1 MNTRFLSPFFQF
13 STSYSYTPRYNIVRT
28 KTGYTIQVAVPGY
41 SKEELEVAFSK
52 GKLWVRSLENLKFRE
67 NEEDIFIEKGL
78 SEKRFTLEFSVS
90 AELSP
95 KSVTLDKGLLCLD
108 FEKIDSQDSVLEIK
122 EGA

>member
-13 STSYSYTPRYNIVRT
+13 STSYSYTPRYNIIRT

-41 SKEELEVAFSK
+41 SREELEVNFSQ
-52 GKLWVRSLENLKFRE
+52 GKLWVRSLDNLNLREDEN
-67 NEEDIFIEKGL
+67 DIFIEKGL

-90 AELSP
+90 AELTP
-95 KSVTLDKGLLCLD
+95 KSVKLDKGILQLN
-108 FEKIDSQDSVLEIK
+108 FEKIDSQDSILEIK